1 MNAVRAMT
9 LALLALPACVSVPPG
24 GMPLTGEWGGTH
36 VGLRLSEAGG
46 VLDYDCAA
54 GTIDGPLVPRADG
67 TFEAR
72 GRHTPGTGGPERAGE
87 SGGFPDPLSRGGA
100 RTRWPAGQNG
110 DGVMLGRSLWR
121 AGPSRSFSAAFR
133 KRRSA

>member
-9 LALLALPACVSVPPG
+9 LALLALPACVSVPPA

-36 VGLRLSEAGG
+36 VGLRLSETGG

-87 SGGFPDPLSRGGA
+87 IRRSFPTRYRGAVRG
-100 RTRWPAGQNG
+100 TRMTLQGEMEN
-110 DGVMLGRSLWR
+110 GVMLGPFALARGAEPIL
-121 AGPSRSFSAAFR
+121 FR
-133 KRRSA
+133 CL